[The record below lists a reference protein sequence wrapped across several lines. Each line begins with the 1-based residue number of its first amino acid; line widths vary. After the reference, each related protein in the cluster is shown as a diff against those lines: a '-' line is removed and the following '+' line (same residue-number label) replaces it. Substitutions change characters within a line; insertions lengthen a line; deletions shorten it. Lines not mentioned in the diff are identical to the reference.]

1 MYNAILL
8 TNKNDTK
15 CGLQNKNYAKMSLH
29 FRWPKRDEMKCYNF
43 ISSRLVALLLLL
55 LLFSIF
61 CFPCFTS
68 GAASGRTA
76 HFLKPHSQ
84 HYLEDNNKQ
93 SYVWH
98 RERDRWPARQD
109 SSLGEKEETT
119 FEKNFYYIEVEKKTE
134 CVVEKDGEKCSV
146 VKRPGTS
153 VQSRY

>member
-43 ISSRLVALLLLL
+43 ISSRYYYYYSVFLFPVFHFRGCIWSHCALPQAPLAA
-55 LLFSIF
+55 LFRRQQQTKL
-61 CFPCFTS
+61 CLTQRK
-68 GAASGRTA
+68 GQMASQAGFVFGR
-76 HFLKPHSQ
+76 KRRN
-84 HYLEDNNKQ
+84 DI
-93 SYVWH
+93 W
-98 RERDRWPARQD
+98 
-109 SSLGEKEETT
+109 
-119 FEKNFYYIEVEKKTE
+119 KNFYYIEVEKKTE